1 MKKIDDPLLENLSP
15 IAIKEI
21 VEKVKYQTAE
31 PKDAMRLMLLFC
43 DLVKSNKQI
52 PKELLHHF
60 KYAFEAVASTGMS
73 ADRAL
78 GIKRSNN
85 RPPASE
91 YGGTMIAHKVLQ
103 ERLKGNTYEIAVNSV
118 SGEYGVGTTKVKNAW
133 KKYKEQALNTELMYR
148 HLAHN
153 VFSQKDKKLI
163 DEIYE
168 GESFY
173 SSPFYPNTRA
183 D

>member
-21 VEKVKYQTAE
+21 AEKVKYQTAE

-43 DLVKSNKQI
+43 DLVKNDQLI
-52 PKELLHHF
+52 PKELLQHF
-60 KYAFEAVASTGMS
+60 KYAFEAVSSTGIS

-78 GIKRSNN
+78 GVKRSNN

-91 YGGTMIAHKVLQ
+91 YDGTMIAHRVLQ
-103 ERLKGNTYEIAVNSV
+103 LRLKGNSYKSSV
-118 SGEYGVGTTKVKNAW
+118 ELVAGWIGAGNTKIKDTCSE
-133 KKYKEQALNTELMYR
+133 YKEQALNTERMHR
-148 HLAHN
+148 HLTHN
-153 VFSQKDKKLI
+153 TFSTRERKLI
-163 DEIYE
+163 DKIYKDE
-168 GESFY
+168 PFY
-173 SSPFYPNTRA
+173 VSPFYPNTKA